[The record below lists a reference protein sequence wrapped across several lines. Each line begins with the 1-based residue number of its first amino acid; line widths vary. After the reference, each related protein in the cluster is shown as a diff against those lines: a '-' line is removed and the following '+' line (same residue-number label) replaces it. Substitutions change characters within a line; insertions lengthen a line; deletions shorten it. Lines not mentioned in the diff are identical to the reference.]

1 MVEQRIRNAWVV
13 GSNPILGSLCHLSCY
28 EAPNYL
34 LIILRVVIDLS
45 MFKKVEFVLLFALVL
60 LVGCEEETTVNHM
73 NTSGES
79 ALTRMER
86 IKELEADIQIAE
98 WENARLS
105 LKLRKVN
112 GGSLVRDKKTN
123 LWHYDVERTPFTG
136 IAVEQYA
143 DGSPQAEAHFL
154 EGQKDGM
161 ERFWYPNGQLKEEGQ
176 WFNNRANGLM
186 RSWDEKGKLSKAVRY
201 KNGDLI
207 EVLRQ

>member
-1 MVEQRIRNAWVV
+1 MVI
-13 GSNPILGSLCHLSCY
+13 GF
-28 EAPNYL
+28 
-34 LIILRVVIDLS
+34 S
-45 MFKKVEFVLLFALVL
+45 MFQKFSFILFIAIYLF
-60 LVGCEEETTVNHM
+60 GCEEEKAVNVG
-73 NTSGES
+73 NANGES

-86 IKELEADIQIAE
+86 IKELEADLEVAE

-136 IAVEQYA
+136 IAAEQYD
-143 DGSPQAEAHFL
+143 DGTPQAEAHFL

>member
-1 MVEQRIRNAWVV
+1 MKVIEVSMYSKV
-13 GSNPILGSLCHLSCY
+13 ILILFSGL
-28 EAPNYL
+28 AFL
-34 LIILRVVIDLS
+34 L
-45 MFKKVEFVLLFALVL
+45 
-60 LVGCEEETTVNHM
+60 GCEEENVVGG
-73 NTSGES
+73 SKADGES
-79 ALTRMER
+79 ALTRMEK
-86 IKELEADIQIAE
+86 IKELEADLEIAE

-112 GGSLVRDKKTN
+112 GSSLVRDKRTN

-136 IAVEQYA
+136 RAVELYT
-143 DGSPQAEAHFL
+143 DGNPQAEAYFL
-154 EGQKDGM
+154 DGQKDGM

-186 RSWDEKGKLSKAVRY
+186 RSWEENGKLSKAVRY

>member
-1 MVEQRIRNAWVV
+1 MRGSSVRIRFSALFIYSYLKW
-13 GSNPILGSLCHLSCY
+13 ILTNLLISKRAVIDFSMFQKFFCISFF
-28 EAPNYL
+28 AIYL
-34 LIILRVVIDLS
+34 L
-45 MFKKVEFVLLFALVL
+45 
-60 LVGCEEETTVNHM
+60 GCEEEKTVNVG
-73 NTSGES
+73 NVNGES

>member
-1 MVEQRIRNAWVV
+1 MLK
-13 GSNPILGSLCHLSCY
+13 SFILC
-28 EAPNYL
+28 
-34 LIILRVVIDLS
+34 
-45 MFKKVEFVLLFALVL
+45 VLFFAVL
-60 LVGCEEETTVNHM
+60 TGCEEESAILDN
-73 NTSGES
+73 NISDGS
-79 ALTRMER
+79 ALDRREKIR
-86 IKELEADIQIAE
+86 ELEADLEVAQ
-98 WENARLS
+98 WENTRLR
-105 LKLRKVN
+105 LKIRRVN
-112 GGSLVRDKKTN
+112 GASLVRDKKTG

-136 IAVEQYA
+136 RAVEMYE

-186 RSWDEKGKLSKAVRY
+186 RTWSVEGKLSKAVRY

>member
-1 MVEQRIRNAWVV
+1 MR
-13 GSNPILGSLCHLSCY
+13 SLTNLLISKRAVIDFSMFQKFFCISFF
-28 EAPNYL
+28 AIYL
-34 LIILRVVIDLS
+34 L
-45 MFKKVEFVLLFALVL
+45 
-60 LVGCEEETTVNHM
+60 GCEEEKTVNVG
-73 NTSGES
+73 NVNGES

-86 IKELEADIQIAE
+86 IKELEADLEIAE